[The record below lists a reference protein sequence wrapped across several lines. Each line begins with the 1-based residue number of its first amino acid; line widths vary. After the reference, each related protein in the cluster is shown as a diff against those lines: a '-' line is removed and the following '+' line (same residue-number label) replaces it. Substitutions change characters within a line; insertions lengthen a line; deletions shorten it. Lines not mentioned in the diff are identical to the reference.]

1 MEVTISKKNW
11 CVTFADRPPYNSNK
25 GSFFKE
31 LNKSLGN
38 ITRKY
43 ENVPV
48 VGDLNIDILDKKKR
62 FEKLLI
68 RYFLAFKSYTRSY
81 MLRLN
86 IGPSIDVMLTNR
98 PGSFHHT
105 SLIKTGMS
113 DCHKLMLSLF
123 RALFKRIS
131 PKTIKYRNYMGM
143 QGIRLGMRG
152 IVGENE
158 VNQGDNLRIG
168 VGMMNKKCGRR

>member
-1 MEVTISKKNW
+1 
-11 CVTFADRPPYNSNK
+11 
-25 GSFFKE
+25 
-31 LNKSLGN
+31 
-38 ITRKY
+38 
-43 ENVPV
+43 
-48 VGDLNIDILDKKKR
+48 
-62 FEKLLI
+62 
-68 RYFLAFKSYTRSY
+68 
-81 MLRLN
+81 
-86 IGPSIDVMLTNR
+86 
-98 PGSFHHT
+98 
-105 SLIKTGMS
+105 
-113 DCHKLMLSLF
+113 MLSLF